1 MGKLRRFP
9 FFEKQREVGLFF
21 EGLAAALACG
31 GGNQPAQRHDGEEV
45 GDDHELIEHIRK
57 LPCKVIG
64 DAGAEEDEHYG
75 DDGIHRDRLFAEQ
88 VFHIDAAE
96 EVPAEDGG
104 EGKEH
109 QADGHEQAAG
119 GIAHD
124 AGEGD
129 LRHVGLADAL
139 GGAGGKDAVA
149 GIQGGDHDQ
158 CGHGENDKGI
168 DEYTDHGDD
177 ALLVGAADLC
187 HGVGV
192 RGGAH
197 AGLITEKAALD
208 ALADGLLEGKAEAA
222 AEAAALKAKGIEPCL
237 AVILVGENPASQVYV
252 RGKVKDCGE
261 CGIKSLELRMPE
273 TTTQEELLAKIA
285 ELAADKT
292 VNGILVQLPLP
303 KQIDERAVIDAI
315 PPEKDVD
322 GFSPVNV
329 GRMQTGQPCFLP
341 CTPAGC
347 IRMIEST
354 GTKIDGK
361 NAVVIG
367 RSNIVGKP
375 AALLL
380 LAKNATVTVCHSHTA
395 NLKEICANADI
406 LVAAVGRAGFV
417 TGDMVKPGAVVID
430 VGINVDE
437 NGKLCGDVDF
447 EKVEPHTSAITP
459 VPGGVGPM
467 TIAMLMNNC
476 VESMR
481 GQK

>member
-1 MGKLRRFP
+1 MSAQIIDGK
-9 FFEKQREVGLFF
+9 V
-21 EGLAAALACG
+21 LAAA
-31 GGNQPAQRHDGEEV
+31 
-45 GDDHELIEHIRK
+45 
-57 LPCKVIG
+57 
-64 DAGAEEDEHYG
+64 
-75 DDGIHRDRLFAEQ
+75 
-88 VFHIDAAE
+88 
-96 EVPAEDGG
+96 
-104 EGKEH
+104 
-109 QADGHEQAAG
+109 
-119 GIAHD
+119 
-124 AGEGD
+124 
-129 LRHVGLADAL
+129 
-139 GGAGGKDAVA
+139 
-149 GIQGGDHDQ
+149 
-158 CGHGENDKGI
+158 
-168 DEYTDHGDD
+168 T
-177 ALLVGAADLC
+177 
-187 HGVGV
+187 
-192 RGGAH
+192 
-197 AGLITEKAALD
+197 
-208 ALADGLLEGKAEAA
+208 KAEAA

-273 TTTQEELLAKIA
+273 TTTQAELLAKIA

-430 VGINVDE
+430 VGINRGAD
-437 NGKLCGDVDF
+437 GKLLPCKMALLFEIISKSILTEPGACGMII
-447 EKVEPHTSAITP
+447 KPHGMGSASVCICTPPRIQRDLLKEVITC
-459 VPGGVGPM
+459 
-467 TIAMLMNNC
+467 TQLF
-476 VESMR
+476 
-481 GQK
+481 